1 MKNIGWF
8 FSGNREK
15 PIIDEEITDRD
26 ELAKEIMEENLLDI
40 IEDEI
45 DRRGGI
51 GGLDGGTISDILS
64 YYIANDSKLQLKLQR
79 ELRRRGRI

>member
-1 MKNIGWF
+1 MKNREWF

-15 PIIDEEITDRD
+15 PMIDEEITDRD

-45 DRRGGI
+45 DRIGGI